1 MGTVMVITVLWIVL
15 ERVVRVEV
23 GVERVVREVR
33 VVERVARVVEVE
45 VEVEV
50 EVSFSVWK
58 CIVVHCVV

>member
-45 VEVEV
+45 VEV
-50 EVSFSVWK
+50 SFSEWK
-58 CIVVHCVV
+58 CIVVHCVE

>member
-23 GVERVVREVR
+23 GVEQVVREVR

-45 VEVEV
+45 VEV
-50 EVSFSVWK
+50 SFSVWK
-58 CIVVHCVV
+58 CIVVHCVE